1 MTDINHDEPELCYF
15 NTKKLIY
22 KEQNEPENVWST
34 LLYYKDKIKLLNG
47 NKLSNAVVVRWAQ

>member
-22 KEQNEPENVWST
+22 KEQNEPENVWRT
-34 LLYYKDKIKLLNG
+34 LWYYKDKIKLLNG
-47 NKLSNAVVVRWAQ
+47 NKLTNAVLLK